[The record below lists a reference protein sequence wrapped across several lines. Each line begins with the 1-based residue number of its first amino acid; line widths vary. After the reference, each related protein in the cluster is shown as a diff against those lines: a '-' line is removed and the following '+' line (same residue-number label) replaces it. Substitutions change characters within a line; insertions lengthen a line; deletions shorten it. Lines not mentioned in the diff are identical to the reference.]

1 MITSRLLKLSSV
13 RPSSRSIN
21 FLLLISGGG
30 LFVGLLRIFSSP
42 DSEEVLSVASFGML
56 LAISAY
62 VIFAIYDWL
71 AGIPREELTF
81 QRILPNSFSLN
92 KNQAVR
98 IDIQNDSNHDL
109 DVELYDAIPDS
120 MVSSQFPLK
129 QTIFASTTGCFEY
142 TVTPHERGL
151 STFEES
157 YALIKSKYG
166 LWQYVERLGDRQ
178 DVKVYPD
185 FTAISDSFLL
195 GIERAMRNLGAH
207 IAKHKGDGTEFNQLR
222 EFREGDTLK
231 QIDWKATARV
241 GEPITREY
249 QEEKDQNIIFLLDC
263 SRRMRAKDDNLSYFD
278 HALNALL
285 MTSYL
290 ALDKGDAV
298 GVLSFSGE
306 PSWLPPLKGK
316 LGVNTILNHLYDLA
330 TSTFSSDYI
339 DAAEDLLIKH
349 RKRSLVILMTNIRD
363 EDDQDLC
370 KAVDLLRQQHLVMVV
385 AVQERVLENVDNI
398 DLSSN
403 EGAKLYAGVKHF
415 ESQRGR
421 VLAKLK
427 ARGVSIV
434 DANHSNMHILLA
446 NEYLRLK
453 QSGRL

>member
-1 MITSRLLKLSSV
+1 MITSRLSQHSSF
-13 RPSSRSIN
+13 RPSSSSIRSLVI
-21 FLLLISGGG
+21 ISGGG
-30 LFVGLLRIFSSP
+30 LLVGLLRVFSSP
-42 DSEEVLSVASFGML
+42 DNEELLNAGTILIL
-56 LAISAY
+56 LAICTY
-62 VIFAIYDWL
+62 VVLAMYDWL
-71 AGIPREELTF
+71 AGIPRAELKF
-81 QRILPNSFSLN
+81 ERVLPSSFSLN
-92 KNQAVR
+92 RDQPVR
-98 IDIQNDSNHDL
+98 INIQNSSSNDL
-109 DVELYDAIPDS
+109 EVELYDAIPDS
-120 MVSSQFPLK
+120 MVSSEFPLK
-129 QTIFASTTGCFEY
+129 QTIFASTTGCFQY

-157 YALIKSKYG
+157 FVLIKSRYG
-166 LWQYVERLGDRQ
+166 LWQFVERLGDSQ

-241 GEPITREY
+241 GEPITREF

-298 GVLSFSGE
+298 GVLSFSGK

-316 LGVNTILNHLYDLA
+316 MGVNTILNHLYDLS

-339 DAAEDLLIKH
+339 DAAEDLLTKH

-370 KAVDLLRQQHLVMVV
+370 KAVDSLRQQHLVMVV
-385 AVQERVLENVDNI
+385 ALQERILENVERM
-398 DLSSN
+398 DLSSL
-403 EGAKLYAGVKHF
+403 EGAKLYAGVKQF
-415 ESQRGR
+415 ESQRSR

-434 DANHSNMHILLA
+434 DATHGNMHILLA